1 MAHLPKS
8 ITKGIFKKCYRHL
21 QTFLRK
27 KLPHNDV
34 EDVIQTA
41 FYQLVKAD
49 QLLLPQE
56 EMLAWLY
63 RVARNASIDLLKKKK
78 TVSASDCIPQ
88 DLQEFSDNPLELL
101 LLDDTRPEDQALKNL
116 FWEEFEA
123 ALAELP
129 EEQCLVFVRTE
140 LLGESYKSISSETGV
155 PINTLISRKRYAV
168 LQLRTR
174 LESLKQE
181 IFNI

>member
-1 MAHLPKS
+1 MAHLPQS
-8 ITKGIFKKCYRHL
+8 IPKGIFKKCYQHL
-21 QTFLRK
+21 QAFLRK
-27 KLPHNDV
+27 KIPQNDV

-49 QLLLPQE
+49 QLLLPQD

-63 RVARNASIDLLKKKK
+63 HVARNTSIDLLKKKK
-78 TVSASDCIPQ
+78 PVSATDCASQ
-88 DLQEFSDNPLELL
+88 DQQEFSDNPLELL
-101 LLDDTRPEDQALKNL
+101 LLDDTRPEDQLLKNL

-129 EEQCLVFVRTE
+129 EEQRHIFVRTE
-140 LLGESYKSISSETGV
+140 VLGESYKSISSESGV
-155 PINTLISRKRYAV
+155 PVNTLISRKRYA
-168 LQLRTR
+168 LLRLRGR

-181 IFNI
+181 ILNT

>member
-1 MAHLPKS
+1 MAHMPKS
-8 ITKGIFKKCYRHL
+8 IPKGIFKKCYRHL

-88 DLQEFSDNPLELL
+88 DQLEFSDNPLELL
-101 LLDDTRPEDQALKNL
+101 LLDDTRPEDQALRNL

>member
-1 MAHLPKS
+1 MAHMPKS
-8 ITKGIFKKCYRHL
+8 IPKGIFKKCYRHL

-88 DLQEFSDNPLELL
+88 DQLEFSDNPLELL

-129 EEQCLVFVRTE
+129 EEQRLVFVRNE
-140 LLGESYKSISSETGV
+140 LFGESYKSIFSETGV
-155 PINTLISRKRYAV
+155 PINTLISRKRYAA

>member
-1 MAHLPKS
+1 MAHLPLS
-8 ITKGIFKKCYRHL
+8 IPKGVFKKCYQHL
-21 QTFLRK
+21 QAFLRK

-63 RVARNASIDLLKKKK
+63 HVARNASIDLLKKKK
-78 TVSASDCIPQ
+78 TVSASDCVPKDQ
-88 DLQEFSDNPLELL
+88 QELYCNPLELL
-101 LLDDTRPEDQALKNL
+101 LLDDTRPEDQVLKNL

-129 EEQCLVFVRTE
+129 EEQRLIFVRTE
-140 LLGESYKSISSETGV
+140 LFGESYKSISSETGIPV
-155 PINTLISRKRYAV
+155 NTLISRKHYAA

-181 IFNI
+181 ILNI

>member
-88 DLQEFSDNPLELL
+88 NQQEFSDNPLELL

>member
-1 MAHLPKS
+1 MAHMPKS
-8 ITKGIFKKCYRHL
+8 IPKGIFKKCYRHL

-88 DLQEFSDNPLELL
+88 DQLEFSDNPLELL

-129 EEQCLVFVRTE
+129 EEQRLVFVRTE
-140 LLGESYKSISSETGV
+140 LFGESYKSIFSETGV
-155 PINTLISRKRYAV
+155 PINTLISRKRYAA